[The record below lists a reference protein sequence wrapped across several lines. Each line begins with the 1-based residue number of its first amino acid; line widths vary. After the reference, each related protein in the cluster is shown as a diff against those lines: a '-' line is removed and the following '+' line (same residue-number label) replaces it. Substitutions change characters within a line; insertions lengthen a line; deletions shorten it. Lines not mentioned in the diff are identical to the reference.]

1 MRVLVIGASGIIGK
15 GILAALKE
23 KKHEVVQAARSSGDH
38 RVDIQD
44 PASVRALFKATGK
57 LDAIISAA
65 GGAAWKPLAELT
77 DADFAFS
84 LGYKLMGQ
92 VNVIRAGSEVVSPG
106 GSITVTS
113 GVLAHNPIPSSAA
126 VSMVNG
132 GLESFTRA
140 AALELQGKV
149 RVNCI
154 SPPWIAETLAAM
166 GRDTQGAMTS
176 AQCAQVY
183 LKVLEGQ
190 QTGQIVAA

>member
-1 MRVLVIGASGIIGK
+1 MRVLVIGATGIIGK
-15 GILAALKE
+15 GIVAALQA
-23 KKHEVVQAARSSGDH
+23 KKHAVVQAARSSGDH

-44 PASVRALFKATGK
+44 PASIRALFQATGK

-65 GGAAWKPLAELT
+65 GGAAWKPLGELT
-77 DADFAFS
+77 DADFEHS
-84 LGYKLMGQ
+84 LHDKLMGQ
-92 VNVIRAGSEVVSPG
+92 VNVIRAGSAVINAG

-113 GVLAHNPIPSSAA
+113 GVLAHNPILSSAA
-126 VSMVNG
+126 VSLVNG

-154 SPPWIAETLAAM
+154 SPPWIAETLTAM
-166 GRDTQGAMTS
+166 GQDAKGAMTS
-176 AQCAQVY
+176 AHCAQVY
-183 LKVLEGQ
+183 LSVLEGQ